1 MRRPLAFASL
11 LAAAACSPAF
21 AQMIDTAP
29 TAKERFQGYT
39 NNILL
44 TGYWPPTN
52 EMLRPWSPN
61 PAQNPGGWQGGDW
74 EGRGYDIFSYFPE
87 YPNGFGQGEGD
98 FEVDYQDT
106 SADWQR
112 IVNEIKPVA
121 IITFS
126 RANTSVGWELEGGN
140 RMYSSSQWT
149 SDYTAPTKPGAHL
162 PIMRALAPGT
172 ELFSSLPMDDII
184 ADVAASGINV
194 DPFKTVIDT
203 GRYLS
208 NYIGL
213 HGNWYHEQN
222 NDELAEFRNFAAGH
236 IHVGLNTTIADGT
249 AATAVTL
256 RTLINHL
263 NNIIPTPAPSTLPV
277 LALGGLVATRRRR
290 C

>member
-1 MRRPLAFASL
+1 MRRSPAFVL
-11 LAAAACSPAF
+11 ILAAASSASL
-21 AQMIDTAP
+21 AQFDIVGAP
-29 TAKERFQGYT
+29 TAKERFDGHT

-52 EMLRPWSPN
+52 EMLRPWSTN
-61 PAQNPGGWQGGDW
+61 PAQNPGGWQGQDW
-74 EGRGYDIFSYFPE
+74 EGRGYDIFSFFPE
-87 YPNGFGQGEGD
+87 FPNGLGQGEGD

-126 RANTSVGWELEGGN
+126 RANTSIGWELEGGN
-140 RMYSSSQWT
+140 RMYASSQWT
-149 SDYTAPTKPGAHL
+149 SDSSAPTKPGADL

-172 ELFSSLPMDDII
+172 ELFSSLPIDDII
-184 ADVAASGINV
+184 SAVAGSGANV
-194 DPFKTVIDT
+194 DPFKTVIDN
-203 GRYLS
+203 GRFLS

-222 NDELAEFRNFAAGH
+222 KDELAEFRNFAAGH
-236 IHVGLNTTIADGT
+236 IHVGQGTAVADGT
-249 AATAVTL
+249 LATEVTL

-263 NNIIPTPAPSTLPV
+263 DNIIPTPAPGSLPL
-277 LALGGLVATRRRR
+277 LALAGLAASRRRR
-290 C
+290 G